1 MGDKKTLREAQSML
15 TSTSENLTVCNH
27 PKWLPDEYV
36 ELYYDK
42 DLDYVFC
49 LKQFSR
55 IEAAKREKIPET
67 TMRSWFIEFIRL
79 GWTKEL
85 VKNKTDILMSV
96 KVYGVDKLEIADWI
110 KAEKEPV
117 MNKEAYEMFKP
128 QGEKQTGGLEG
139 LRKLIDDLDGKTERA
154 YYIDR
159 HTNEKVYY
167 PELPD
172 NWRGNFIAE
181 WRQGE
186 RIKKEHRRIK

>member
-1 MGDKKTLREAQSML
+1 ML
-15 TSTSENLTVCNH
+15 TSTSENSKVCNH

-55 IEAAKREKIPET
+55 IEATKREKIPAT
-67 TMRSWFIEFIRL
+67 TMRSWFMEFVRL

-85 VKNKTDILMSV
+85 VKTKTDILMSV

-128 QGEKQTGGLEG
+128 IEIREKNTGGLKG
-139 LRKLIDDLDGKTERA
+139 LSEFIDNLDAKRTTARA

-159 HTNEKVYY
+159 NTNEKVYY
-167 PELPD
+167 SELPT
-172 NWRGNFIAE
+172 NYKGSFLSE
-181 WRQGE
+181 WRRGDA
-186 RIKKEHRRIK
+186 IKSENRRLK